1 MGALDKIKQ
10 AQQAARQRPQQEA
23 ILNEAIRW
31 RMLRQA
37 SAELI
42 QYSTPFLL
50 LSALF
55 REDSSALFY
64 LLFGLIFLTVLQP
77 TAYNIANDTQ
87 VSWRFTI
94 VTLMSSWWGPWFVG
108 GFWFMNFVTGQHIR
122 LSNLFSMS
130 HVVTAVA
137 MAGIAGLA
145 WWKLRYGAKTKALQ
159 VATGVA

>member
-10 AQQAARQRPQQEA
+10 VQEAAKQRPKQQA

-55 REDSSALFY
+55 RDNSSSLFY
-64 LLFGLIFLTVLQP
+64 LLFGLIFLVTLQP
-77 TAYNIANDTQ
+77 TTKNIANNAN
-87 VSWRFTI
+87 VSWRFWI
-94 VTLMSSWWGPWFVG
+94 VTLMSSWWGSWFVG
-108 GFWFMNFVTGQHIR
+108 GFWFMNFVTEHPA
-122 LSNLFSMS
+122 F
-130 HVVTAVA
+130 
-137 MAGIAGLA
+137 
-145 WWKLRYGAKTKALQ
+145 
-159 VATGVA
+159 

>member
-10 AQQAARQRPQQEA
+10 AQEKAKQRPKQQA

-31 RMLRQA
+31 RMMRQA

-55 REDSSALFY
+55 RDKSSALFY
-64 LLFGLIFLTVLQP
+64 LLFGLLFLATLQP
-77 TAYNIANDTQ
+77 TAKNIAVNTK
-87 VSWRFTI
+87 VSWRFNV

-108 GFWFMNFVTGQHIR
+108 GFWFMNFVTGQNIR
-122 LSNLFSMS
+122 LSNLFSRS
-130 HVVTAVA
+130 HVITAVA